1 MFEVYH
7 SLHISFEMPLHNI
20 LAYQYDV
27 VLVGEDILLK
37 NGANDMINHK
47 VREVNIYYLR
57 G

>member
-1 MFEVYH
+1 
-7 SLHISFEMPLHNI
+7 MPLHNI

-37 NGANDMINHK
+37 DGSNDMINHE
-47 VREVNIYYLR
+47 VSEVNIYYLR